1 MPVAFR
7 CRQLSVYSTVGTSP
21 ESVALGTVI
30 RTFRRSQQ
38 LTQEDVSFESGVD
51 RAFLSQ
57 IERGQ
62 QLPSIVTL
70 FKLAPVLGTTPSF
83 ILREVEQQ
91 LG

>member
-1 MPVAFR
+1 MHII
-7 CRQLSVYSTVGTSP
+7 VGTTP
-21 ESVALGTVI
+21 ESVALGI
-30 RTFRRSQQ
+30 ALRALRRSRE

-70 FKLAPVLGTTPSF
+70 FKLARVLGTTPSS
-83 ILREVEQQ
+83 ILRQVEEQ
-91 LG
+91 LE

>member
-1 MPVAFR
+1 MH
-7 CRQLSVYSTVGTSP
+7 STVGTSP
-21 ESVALGTVI
+21 ESVAIGIVI
-30 RTFRRSQQ
+30 RTLRRSQR

-70 FKLAPVLGTTPSF
+70 FKLARVLGTTPSS
-83 ILREVEQQ
+83 ILRQVEQQ